1 VPTDRGLDRL
11 ITFVDAVVAIAIT
24 LLVLPLVE
32 VLADPGDERR
42 LGPLLGAH
50 IADFFTFTLSFVVIA
65 RLWLAHHALSERVG
79 SYDRQFVVLNLLWA
93 FTIVALPFAT
103 RVTAGFG
110 AQRLAIGIYIGTV
123 TVSSACSTALTLLVR
138 RRPRLRAKGVTAA
151 DVPLE
156 QSVAVTSLL
165 LVALVVGLLAPAVG
179 YLALFLLFLDTPL
192 ARLLR
197 RRAGA

>member
-11 ITFVDAVVAIAIT
+11 ITFLDAVAAIAIT
-24 LLVLPLVE
+24 LLVLPLVD
-32 VLADPGDERR
+32 VLADTGGER

-50 IADFFTFTLSFVVIA
+50 VGQFFTFALSFVVIA

-79 SYDRQFVVLNLLWA
+79 SYDRQFVVFNLLWA
-93 FTIVALPFAT
+93 FTIVVLPFAT
-103 RVTAGFG
+103 QVTVGHRAEG
-110 AQRLAIGIYIGTV
+110 LAIGIYIGTI
-123 TVSSACSTALTLLVR
+123 TASSACSTALTLLVR
-138 RRPRLRAKGVTAA
+138 RRPRLRAEGVTAA

-156 QSVAVTSLL
+156 QSVAVTCLL
-165 LVALVVGLLAPAVG
+165 VVALVVGLLAPAVG